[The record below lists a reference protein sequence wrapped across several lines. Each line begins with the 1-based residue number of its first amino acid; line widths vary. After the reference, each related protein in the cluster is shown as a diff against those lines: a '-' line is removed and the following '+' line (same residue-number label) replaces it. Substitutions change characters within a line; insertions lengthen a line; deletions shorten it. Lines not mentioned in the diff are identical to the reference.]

1 MQKKRPLFSVLIAN
15 HNDGNYLQN
24 TIDSVFAQTYDNWE
38 IIIVDDKS
46 TDNSEE
52 IYKKYANDTRIH
64 IYRNDENRGCG
75 YTKRRCV
82 DLAQGEICGFVDADD
97 SITPNAIEVMTEAHI
112 KEPQCSL
119 IYSQFYY
126 TDENLNVTSV
136 SQHQCTIP
144 EGKSFLTCNILGAVS
159 HFVTFKKNYYNQTA
173 GIDPSFK
180 IAEDIDL
187 YFKLEEVGKLLFIPT
202 PLYYYRIGT
211 GNNTS
216 LGKNNQLKSISWDL
230 LARINAYQRRHLP
243 IEDILIPKMTHIYDE
258 AFTNGQ
264 NDVRNTN
271 SYKIGK
277 AIITPF
283 RSIAKLFSK

>member
-1 MQKKRPLFSVLIAN
+1 MQQKPLFSVLIAN
-15 HNDGNYLQN
+15 HNDGKYLQEA
-24 TIDSVFAQTYDNWE
+24 IESIFLQTYDNWE

-46 TDNSEE
+46 TDNSTEV
-52 IYKKYANDTRIH
+52 YKKYLTDTRVH
-64 IYRNDENRGCG
+64 IYMNDENRGCG

-82 DLAQGEICGFVDADD
+82 ELAKGDVCGFVDADD
-97 SITPNAIEVMTEAHI
+97 SITSEAIETMVEAHI
-112 KEPQCSL
+112 KNPHCSL

-126 TDENLNVTSV
+126 TDASHNVTNI

-144 EGKSFLTCNILGAVS
+144 EGKTFLTCNILGAVS
-159 HFVTFKKNYYNQTA
+159 HFATFKKDYYNQTI

-187 YFKLEEVGKLLFIPT
+187 YFKLEEVGALLFIPT
-202 PLYYYRIGT
+202 PLYYYRIET

-216 LGKNNQLKSISWDL
+216 LGEKNHVKSISWDF

-243 IEDILIPKMTHIYDE
+243 IEEILIPQLTHIYEE
-258 AFTNGQ
+258 AYSNGQ
-264 NDVRNTN
+264 DNVRDTT

-277 AIITPF
+277 AIISPL
-283 RSIAKLFSK
+283 RSITKVFSR